1 MIDSFGTWN
10 LIKLILEK
18 LVCFFVFSM
27 ISAVL
32 LIVNSGLEYCLDF
45 YLLNAMKVSILLR
58 MLLLLFLLLEYLGIL
73 AVSTVHYTMICAKD
87 MMQLCVNRTRT
98 FIFVVLILLVAF
110 IRRFLVFPIVV

>member
-1 MIDSFGTWN
+1 MIDTFGTWN

-45 YLLNAMKVSILLR
+45 YLVNAMTVSILLR
-58 MLLLLFLLLEYLGIL
+58 ILLLLFLLSERLGIL
-73 AVSTVHYTMICAKD
+73 AVSTAKD
-87 MMQLCVNRTRT
+87 MMQLCVNKTRT

-110 IRRFLVFPIVV
+110 VRRFLVFPIVV

>member
-1 MIDSFGTWN
+1 MIDSFRTWN

-45 YLLNAMKVSILLR
+45 YLVNAVTVSILLR
-58 MLLLLFLLLEYLGIL
+58 TLLLLFLLSERLGIL
-73 AVSTVHYTMICAKD
+73 AVSTVKD
-87 MMQLCVNRTRT
+87 MMQLCVNKTRT

-110 IRRFLVFPIVV
+110 VRRFLVFPIVV